1 MEDKGILREISLE
14 CRDQLNSLLLAIII
28 IATMEVSS
36 SKPQSLQMIA
46 IISLQDIINRDKSRR
61 M

>member
-14 CRDQLNSLLLAIII
+14 RRDQLNSLLLAIII

-36 SKPQSLQMIA
+36 SNPQSLQMIA

>member
-14 CRDQLNSLLLAIII
+14 GRDQLNSLLLAIII